1 MKHVLTLPEGTSAS
15 IIPIR
20 SVSVWDLIT
29 NVPETRSAEY
39 HLTNSPL
46 IVNAQ
51 VDISGVKAG
60 TVNGLVKTRMSAPS
74 ELMLAQRMNIVPIFQ
89 ELTIAAFMKAL
100 VLTASTSVTRWPS
113 ADLRTQNA
121 AMIAT
126 VLTGTPVTEIL
137 KLVSPDMI

>member
-113 ADLRTQNA
+113 ADLRTQNG